1 MLLPVSPLTIS
12 SATTNLSTTH
22 LKTIAALTAPWHQVR
37 LNPPTLSVTW
47 RMTIGM
53 PLLSS
58 MMTMKA
64 PQTKL
69 SRLALVALSNIALG
83 RARNAAET
91 ATKMRCWVATLL
103 IARW

>member
-12 SATTNLSTTH
+12 FATTNLSTTH

-47 RMTIGM
+47 RMTIEM
-53 PLLSS
+53 PLSSS

-69 SRLALVALSNIALG
+69 KRLALVAESNNALW
-83 RARNAAET
+83 RPRNAAEA

-103 IARW
+103 MTRW